1 MSNLAP
7 QNDVLNLTPSKTS
20 NTSSSFSKTSKN
32 KEHESSDSKNSTQDD
47 TEVKMQFQTEV
58 NQLLQLMIHSLY
70 SNKEIF
76 LRELISNASDALDKL
91 NFLSVSDDK
100 YKSLKFEPKIEIKI
114 DKDKKTLSISDNGIG
129 MDKDDLINNLG
140 TIAKSGTKSFLENLS
155 GDAKKDSQLIGQFG
169 VGFYSAFMVAS
180 KIEVLSKK
188 ALDDK
193 AYLWSSDANGY
204 EINDASKEEQ
214 GTSIT
219 LYLKDDEFAN
229 TYKIESIIEKYSNHI
244 QFPIFMEKEE
254 FTPAKEGEE
263 EGKTELKI
271 SQINKA
277 NALWRIQKSSL
288 KAEDYERFYEQ
299 NFHDSNKPLLY
310 LHTKSEG
317 KLEYNSLFF
326 IPQNAPF
333 DLFRVDYQSGLK
345 LYVKRVFISDDDKEL
360 LPTYLRFVR
369 GIIDVEDLPLNVSRE
384 ILQENQILKGVK
396 EASVKKI
403 LGELEKL
410 KNNDKE
416 KYLSFFKT
424 FGKVLKEGL
433 YGFGGEK
440 DSLLKLMLYKSTKG
454 ENLRSLEEY
463 KNDLQGEQKEI
474 FYIAGNNES
483 LLRTS
488 PLLEEYKQKNIE
500 VLLMD
505 DEIDSLVTPM
515 LEFEGLKFV
524 AINQVEDKNELSDEE
539 KNTFAPLVAK
549 FKELLKDQVEDV
561 RLTSRL
567 KDSPSCIV
575 YDKNKPDFA
584 MQQLLKQMG
593 QEQNFKPIL
602 EINPKHAIF
611 TGLKNNES
619 FSADIATLVL
629 NMAKLSEGMGVDNPA
644 EFNASLTKI
653 INKAFS

>member
-1 MSNLAP
+1 
-7 QNDVLNLTPSKTS
+7 
-20 NTSSSFSKTSKN
+20 
-32 KEHESSDSKNSTQDD
+32 
-47 TEVKMQFQTEV
+47 
-58 NQLLQLMIHSLY
+58 
-70 SNKEIF
+70 
-76 LRELISNASDALDKL
+76 
-91 NFLSVSDDK
+91 SVSDDK
-100 YKSLKFEPKIEIKI
+100 YKSLKFEPRIDIKI
-114 DKDKKTLSISDNGIG
+114 DKDKKTLTISDNGIG

-193 AYLWSSDANGY
+193 AYLWISDANGY
-204 EINDASKEEQ
+204 EIEDATKEEQ

-229 TYKIESIIEKYSNHI
+229 SYKIESIIEKYSNHI

-254 FTPAKEGEE
+254 FIPAKEGEE

-277 NALWRIQKSSL
+277 NALWRMQKSSL

-333 DLFRVDYQSGLK
+333 DLYRVDYQSGLK

-403 LGELEKL
+403 LSELEKL
-410 KNNDKE
+410 KNKDKE
-416 KYLSFFKT
+416 KYLSFFKN

-454 ENLRSLEEY
+454 ESLRSLEEY
-463 KNDLQGEQKEI
+463 KNDIQGEQKEI
-474 FYIAGNNES
+474 FYITGNNES
-483 LLRTS
+483 LLRNS

-515 LEFEGLKFV
+515 LGEYEGLKFV

-539 KNTFAPLVAK
+539 KNEFAPLVAK

-611 TGLKNNES
+611 TGLKNNET

-653 INKAFS
+653 ITKAFS

>member
-1 MSNLAP
+1 S
-7 QNDVLNLTPSKTS
+7 
-20 NTSSSFSKTSKN
+20 
-32 KEHESSDSKNSTQDD
+32 
-47 TEVKMQFQTEV
+47 
-58 NQLLQLMIHSLY
+58 
-70 SNKEIF
+70 
-76 LRELISNASDALDKL
+76 SDALDKL

-100 YKSLKFEPKIEIKI
+100 YKSLKFEPRIDIKI
-114 DKDKKTLSISDNGIG
+114 DKDKKTLTISDNGIG

-193 AYLWSSDANGY
+193 AYLWISDANGY
-204 EINDASKEEQ
+204 EIEDATKEEQ

-229 TYKIESIIEKYSNHI
+229 SYKIESIIEKYSNHI

-254 FTPAKEGEE
+254 FIPAKEGEE

-277 NALWRIQKSSL
+277 NALWRMQKSSL
-288 KAEDYERFYEQ
+288 KTEDYERFYEQ

-333 DLFRVDYQSGLK
+333 DLYRVDYQSGLK

-384 ILQENQILKGVK
+384 ILQENQILKDVK

-403 LGELEKL
+403 LSELEKF
-410 KNNDKE
+410 KNKDKE
-416 KYLSFFKT
+416 KYLSFFKN

-454 ENLRSLEEY
+454 ESLRSLEEY
-463 KNDLQGEQKEI
+463 KNDIQGEQKEI
-474 FYIAGNNES
+474 FYITGNNES
-483 LLRTS
+483 LLRNS

-515 LEFEGLKFV
+515 LGEYEGLKFI

-539 KNTFAPLVAK
+539 KNEFAPLVAK

-611 TGLKNNES
+611 TGLKNNET

-653 INKAFS
+653 ITKAFS

>member
-1 MSNLAP
+1 
-7 QNDVLNLTPSKTS
+7 
-20 NTSSSFSKTSKN
+20 
-32 KEHESSDSKNSTQDD
+32 
-47 TEVKMQFQTEV
+47 FQTEV

-76 LRELISNASDALDKL
+76 LRELVSNSSDALDKL

-100 YKSLKFEPKIEIKI
+100 YKSLKFEPRIDIKI
-114 DKDKKTLSISDNGIG
+114 DKDKKTLTISDNGIG

-193 AYLWSSDANGY
+193 AYLWISDANGY
-204 EINDASKEEQ
+204 EIEDATKEEQ

-229 TYKIESIIEKYSNHI
+229 SYKIESIIGKYSNHI

-254 FTPAKEGEE
+254 FIPAKEGEE

-277 NALWRIQKSSL
+277 NALWRMQKSSL
-288 KAEDYERFYEQ
+288 KTEDYERFYEQ

-333 DLFRVDYQSGLK
+333 DLYRVDYQSGLK

-403 LGELEKL
+403 LSELEKL
-410 KNNDKE
+410 KNKDKE
-416 KYLSFFKT
+416 KYLSFFKN

-454 ENLRSLEEY
+454 ESLRSLEEY
-463 KNDLQGEQKEI
+463 KNDIQGGQKEI
-474 FYIAGNNES
+474 FYITGNNES
-483 LLRTS
+483 LLRNS

-500 VLLMD
+500 VFLMD

-515 LEFEGLKFV
+515 LGEYEGLKFI

-539 KNTFAPLVAK
+539 KNEFAPLVAK

-611 TGLKNNES
+611 TGLKNNET

-653 INKAFS
+653 ITKAFS

>member
-1 MSNLAP
+1 
-7 QNDVLNLTPSKTS
+7 
-20 NTSSSFSKTSKN
+20 
-32 KEHESSDSKNSTQDD
+32 
-47 TEVKMQFQTEV
+47 MQFQTEV

-76 LRELISNASDALDKL
+76 LRELVSNSSDALDKL

-100 YKSLKFEPKIEIKI
+100 YKSLKFEPRIDIKI
-114 DKDKKTLSISDNGIG
+114 DKDKKTLTISDNGIG

-193 AYLWSSDANGY
+193 AYLWISDANGY
-204 EINDASKEEQ
+204 EIEDATKEEQ

-229 TYKIESIIEKYSNHI
+229 SYKIESIIEKYSNHI

-254 FTPAKEGEE
+254 FIPAKEGEE

-277 NALWRIQKSSL
+277 NALWRMQKLSL
-288 KAEDYERFYEQ
+288 KTEDYERFYEQ

-333 DLFRVDYQSGLK
+333 DLYRVDYQSGLK

-403 LGELEKL
+403 LSELEKL
-410 KNNDKE
+410 KNKDKE
-416 KYLSFFKT
+416 KYLSFFKN

-454 ENLRSLEEY
+454 ESLRSLEEY
-463 KNDLQGEQKEI
+463 KNDIQGEQKEI
-474 FYIAGNNES
+474 FYITGNNES
-483 LLRTS
+483 LLRNS

-505 DEIDSLVTPM
+505 DEIDSLVAPM
-515 LEFEGLKFV
+515 LGEYEGLKFI

-539 KNTFAPLVAK
+539 KNEFAPLVAK

-611 TGLKNNES
+611 TGLKNNET

-653 INKAFS
+653 ITKAFS

>member
-1 MSNLAP
+1 
-7 QNDVLNLTPSKTS
+7 
-20 NTSSSFSKTSKN
+20 
-32 KEHESSDSKNSTQDD
+32 
-47 TEVKMQFQTEV
+47 MQFQTEV

-76 LRELISNASDALDKL
+76 LRELVSNSSDALDKL

-100 YKSLKFEPKIEIKI
+100 YKSLKFEPRIDIKI
-114 DKDKKTLSISDNGIG
+114 DKDKKTLTISDNGIG

-193 AYLWSSDANGY
+193 AYLWISDANGY
-204 EINDASKEEQ
+204 EIEDATKEEQ

-229 TYKIESIIEKYSNHI
+229 SYKIESIIEKYSNHI

-254 FTPAKEGEE
+254 FISAKEGEE

-277 NALWRIQKSSL
+277 NALWRMQKSSL
-288 KAEDYERFYEQ
+288 KTEDYERFYEQ

-333 DLFRVDYQSGLK
+333 DLYRVDYQSGLK

-403 LGELEKL
+403 LSELEKL
-410 KNNDKE
+410 KNKDKE
-416 KYLSFFKT
+416 KYLSFFKN

-454 ENLRSLEEY
+454 ESLRSLEEY
-463 KNDLQGEQKEI
+463 KNDIQGEQKEI
-474 FYIAGNNES
+474 FYITGNNES
-483 LLRTS
+483 LLRNS

-515 LEFEGLKFV
+515 LGEYEGLKFI

-539 KNTFAPLVAK
+539 KNEFAPLVAK

-611 TGLKNNES
+611 TGLKNNET

-653 INKAFS
+653 ITKAFS

>member
-1 MSNLAP
+1 
-7 QNDVLNLTPSKTS
+7 
-20 NTSSSFSKTSKN
+20 
-32 KEHESSDSKNSTQDD
+32 
-47 TEVKMQFQTEV
+47 
-58 NQLLQLMIHSLY
+58 LLQLMIHSLY

-76 LRELISNASDALDKL
+76 LRELVSNSSDALDKL

-100 YKSLKFEPKIEIKI
+100 YKSLKFEPRIDIKI
-114 DKDKKTLSISDNGIG
+114 DKDKKTLTISDNGIG

-193 AYLWSSDANGY
+193 AYLWISDANGY
-204 EINDASKEEQ
+204 EIEDATKEEQ

-229 TYKIESIIEKYSNHI
+229 SYKIESIIEKYSNHI

-254 FTPAKEGEE
+254 FIPAKEGEE

-277 NALWRIQKSSL
+277 NALWRMQKSSL

-333 DLFRVDYQSGLK
+333 DLYRVDYQSGLK

-410 KNNDKE
+410 KNKDKE
-416 KYLSFFKT
+416 KYLSFFKN

-454 ENLRSLEEY
+454 ESLRSLEEY
-463 KNDLQGEQKEI
+463 KNEIQSEQKEI
-474 FYIAGNNES
+474 FYITGNNES
-483 LLRTS
+483 LLRNS

-515 LEFEGLKFV
+515 LGEYEGLKFV

-539 KNTFAPLVAK
+539 KNEFAPLVAK

-611 TGLKNNES
+611 TGLKNNET

-653 INKAFS
+653 ITKAFS

>member
-1 MSNLAP
+1 
-7 QNDVLNLTPSKTS
+7 
-20 NTSSSFSKTSKN
+20 
-32 KEHESSDSKNSTQDD
+32 
-47 TEVKMQFQTEV
+47 MQFQTEV

-76 LRELISNASDALDKL
+76 LRELVSNSSDALDKL

-100 YKSLKFEPKIEIKI
+100 YKSLKFEPRIDIKI
-114 DKDKKTLSISDNGIG
+114 DKDKKTLTISDNGIG

-193 AYLWSSDANGY
+193 AYLWISDANGY
-204 EINDASKEEQ
+204 EIEDATKEEQ

-229 TYKIESIIEKYSNHI
+229 SYKIESIIEKYSNHI

-254 FTPAKEGEE
+254 FIPAKEGEE

-277 NALWRIQKSSL
+277 NALWRMQKSSL

-333 DLFRVDYQSGLK
+333 DLYRVDYQSGLK

-403 LGELEKL
+403 LSELEKL
-410 KNNDKE
+410 KNKDKE
-416 KYLSFFKT
+416 KYLSFFKN

-433 YGFGGEK
+433 YSFGGEK

-454 ENLRSLEEY
+454 ESLRSLEEY
-463 KNDLQGEQKEI
+463 KNDIQGEQKEI

-483 LLRTS
+483 LLRNS

-515 LEFEGLKFV
+515 LGEYEGLKFI

-539 KNTFAPLVAK
+539 KNEFAPLVAK

-611 TGLKNNES
+611 TGLKNNET

-653 INKAFS
+653 ITKAFS

>member
-1 MSNLAP
+1 
-7 QNDVLNLTPSKTS
+7 
-20 NTSSSFSKTSKN
+20 
-32 KEHESSDSKNSTQDD
+32 
-47 TEVKMQFQTEV
+47 MQFQTEV

-76 LRELISNASDALDKL
+76 LRELVSNSSDALDKL

-100 YKSLKFEPKIEIKI
+100 YKSLKFEPRIDIKI
-114 DKDKKTLSISDNGIG
+114 DKDKKTLTISDNGIG

-155 GDAKKDSQLIGQFG
+155 GDTKKDSQLIGQFG

-193 AYLWSSDANGY
+193 AYLWISDANGY
-204 EINDASKEEQ
+204 EIEDATKEEQ

-229 TYKIESIIEKYSNHI
+229 SYKIESIIEKYSNHI

-254 FTPAKEGEE
+254 FIPAKEGEE

-277 NALWRIQKSSL
+277 NALWRMQKSSL

-333 DLFRVDYQSGLK
+333 DLYRVDYQSGLK

-403 LGELEKL
+403 LSELEKL
-410 KNNDKE
+410 KNKDKE
-416 KYLSFFKT
+416 KYLSFFKN

-454 ENLRSLEEY
+454 ESLRSLEEY
-463 KNDLQGEQKEI
+463 KNDIQGEQKEI
-474 FYIAGNNES
+474 FYITGNNES
-483 LLRTS
+483 LLRNS

-515 LEFEGLKFV
+515 LGEYEGLKFI

-539 KNTFAPLVAK
+539 KNEFAPLVAK

-611 TGLKNNES
+611 TGLKNNET

-653 INKAFS
+653 ITKAFS

>member
-1 MSNLAP
+1 
-7 QNDVLNLTPSKTS
+7 
-20 NTSSSFSKTSKN
+20 
-32 KEHESSDSKNSTQDD
+32 
-47 TEVKMQFQTEV
+47 MQFQTEV

-76 LRELISNASDALDKL
+76 LRELVSNSSDALDKL

-100 YKSLKFEPKIEIKI
+100 YKSLKFEPRIDIKI
-114 DKDKKTLSISDNGIG
+114 DKDKKTLTISDNGIG

-193 AYLWSSDANGY
+193 AYLWISDANGY
-204 EINDASKEEQ
+204 EIEDATKEEQ

-229 TYKIESIIEKYSNHI
+229 SYKIESIIEKYSNHI

-254 FTPAKEGEE
+254 FIPAKEGEE

-277 NALWRIQKSSL
+277 NALWRMQKSSL
-288 KAEDYERFYEQ
+288 KTEDYERFYEQ

-403 LGELEKL
+403 LSELEKL
-410 KNNDKE
+410 KNKDKE
-416 KYLSFFKT
+416 KYLSFFKN

-454 ENLRSLEEY
+454 ESLRSLEEY
-463 KNDLQGEQKEI
+463 KNDIQGEQKEI
-474 FYIAGNNES
+474 FYITGNNES
-483 LLRTS
+483 LLRNS

-505 DEIDSLVTPM
+505 DEIDSLVAPM
-515 LEFEGLKFV
+515 LGEYEGLKFI

-539 KNTFAPLVAK
+539 KNEFAPLVAK

-611 TGLKNNES
+611 TGLKNNET

-653 INKAFS
+653 ITKAFS

>member
-1 MSNLAP
+1 
-7 QNDVLNLTPSKTS
+7 
-20 NTSSSFSKTSKN
+20 
-32 KEHESSDSKNSTQDD
+32 
-47 TEVKMQFQTEV
+47 
-58 NQLLQLMIHSLY
+58 LLQLMIHSLY

-76 LRELISNASDALDKL
+76 LRELVSNSSDALDKL

-100 YKSLKFEPKIEIKI
+100 YKSLKFEPRIDIKI
-114 DKDKKTLSISDNGIG
+114 DKDKKTLTISDNGIG

-193 AYLWSSDANGY
+193 AYLWISDANGY
-204 EINDASKEEQ
+204 EIEDATKEEQ

-229 TYKIESIIEKYSNHI
+229 SYKIESIIEKYSNHI

-254 FTPAKEGEE
+254 FIPAKEGEE

-277 NALWRIQKSSL
+277 NALWRMQKSSL
-288 KAEDYERFYEQ
+288 KTEDYERFYEQ

-333 DLFRVDYQSGLK
+333 DLYRVDYQSGLK

-384 ILQENQILKGVK
+384 ILQENQILKDVK

-403 LGELEKL
+403 LSELEKF
-410 KNNDKE
+410 KNKDKE
-416 KYLSFFKT
+416 KYLSFFKN

-454 ENLRSLEEY
+454 ESLRSLEEY
-463 KNDLQGEQKEI
+463 KNDIQGEQKEI
-474 FYIAGNNES
+474 FYITGNNES
-483 LLRTS
+483 LLRNS

-515 LEFEGLKFV
+515 LGEYEGLKFI

-539 KNTFAPLVAK
+539 KNEFAPLVAK

-611 TGLKNNES
+611 TGLKNNET

-653 INKAFS
+653 ITKAFS

>member
-1 MSNLAP
+1 
-7 QNDVLNLTPSKTS
+7 
-20 NTSSSFSKTSKN
+20 
-32 KEHESSDSKNSTQDD
+32 
-47 TEVKMQFQTEV
+47 MQFQTEV

-76 LRELISNASDALDKL
+76 LRELVSNSSDALDKL

-100 YKSLKFEPKIEIKI
+100 YKSLKFEPRIDIKI
-114 DKDKKTLSISDNGIG
+114 DKDKKTLTISDNGIG

-193 AYLWSSDANGY
+193 AYLWISDANGY
-204 EINDASKEEQ
+204 EIEDATKEEQ

-229 TYKIESIIEKYSNHI
+229 SYKIESIIEKYSNHI

-254 FTPAKEGEE
+254 FIPAKEGEE

-277 NALWRIQKSSL
+277 NALWRMQKSSL

-333 DLFRVDYQSGLK
+333 DLYRVDYQSGLK

-410 KNNDKE
+410 KNKDKE
-416 KYLSFFKT
+416 KYLSFFKN

-454 ENLRSLEEY
+454 ESLRSLEEY
-463 KNDLQGEQKEI
+463 KNEIQGEQKEI
-474 FYIAGNNES
+474 FYITGNNES
-483 LLRTS
+483 LLRNS

-515 LEFEGLKFV
+515 LGEYEGLKFV

-539 KNTFAPLVAK
+539 KNEFAPLVAK

-567 KDSPSCIV
+567 KDSPGCIV

-611 TGLKNNES
+611 TGLKNNET

-653 INKAFS
+653 ITKAFS

>member
-1 MSNLAP
+1 
-7 QNDVLNLTPSKTS
+7 
-20 NTSSSFSKTSKN
+20 
-32 KEHESSDSKNSTQDD
+32 
-47 TEVKMQFQTEV
+47 MQFQTEV

-76 LRELISNASDALDKL
+76 LRELVSNSSDALDKL

-100 YKSLKFEPKIEIKI
+100 YKSLKFEPRIDIKI
-114 DKDKKTLSISDNGIG
+114 DKDKKTLTISDNGIG

-193 AYLWSSDANGY
+193 AYLWISDANGY
-204 EINDASKEEQ
+204 EIEDATKEEQ

-229 TYKIESIIEKYSNHI
+229 SYKIESIIEKYSNHI

-254 FTPAKEGEE
+254 FIPAKEGEE

-277 NALWRIQKSSL
+277 NALWRMQKSSL
-288 KAEDYERFYEQ
+288 KTEDYERFYEQ

-333 DLFRVDYQSGLK
+333 DLYRVDYQSGLK

-403 LGELEKL
+403 LSELEKL
-410 KNNDKE
+410 KNKDKE
-416 KYLSFFKT
+416 KYLSFFKN

-454 ENLRSLEEY
+454 ESLRSLEEY
-463 KNDLQGEQKEI
+463 KNDIQGEQKEI
-474 FYIAGNNES
+474 FYITGNNES
-483 LLRTS
+483 LLRNS

-515 LEFEGLKFV
+515 LGEYEGLKFI

-539 KNTFAPLVAK
+539 KNEFAPLVAK

-611 TGLKNNES
+611 TGLKNNET
-619 FSADIATLVL
+619 FSADIVTLVL

-653 INKAFS
+653 ITKAFS

>member
-1 MSNLAP
+1 
-7 QNDVLNLTPSKTS
+7 
-20 NTSSSFSKTSKN
+20 
-32 KEHESSDSKNSTQDD
+32 
-47 TEVKMQFQTEV
+47 
-58 NQLLQLMIHSLY
+58 

-76 LRELISNASDALDKL
+76 LRELVSNSSDALDKL

-100 YKSLKFEPKIEIKI
+100 YKSLKFEPRIDIKI
-114 DKDKKTLSISDNGIG
+114 DKDKKTLTISDNGIG

-140 TIAKSGTKSFLENLS
+140 TIAKSGTKTFLENLS

-193 AYLWSSDANGY
+193 AYLWISDANGY
-204 EINDASKEEQ
+204 EIEDATKEEQ

-229 TYKIESIIEKYSNHI
+229 SYKIESIIEKYSNHI

-254 FTPAKEGEE
+254 FIPAKEGEE

-277 NALWRIQKSSL
+277 NALWRMQKSSL
-288 KAEDYERFYEQ
+288 KTEDYERFYEQ

-333 DLFRVDYQSGLK
+333 DLYRVDYQSGLK

-403 LGELEKL
+403 LSELEKL
-410 KNNDKE
+410 KNKDKE
-416 KYLSFFKT
+416 KYLSFFKN

-454 ENLRSLEEY
+454 ESLRSLEEY
-463 KNDLQGEQKEI
+463 KNDIQGEQKEI
-474 FYIAGNNES
+474 FYITGNNES
-483 LLRTS
+483 LLRNS

-505 DEIDSLVTPM
+505 DEIDSLIAPM
-515 LEFEGLKFV
+515 LGEYEGLKFI

-539 KNTFAPLVAK
+539 KNEFAPLVAK

-611 TGLKNNES
+611 TGLKNNET

-653 INKAFS
+653 ITKAFS

>member
-1 MSNLAP
+1 
-7 QNDVLNLTPSKTS
+7 
-20 NTSSSFSKTSKN
+20 
-32 KEHESSDSKNSTQDD
+32 
-47 TEVKMQFQTEV
+47 MQFQTEV

-204 EINDASKEEQ
+204 EIDDANKEEQ

-277 NALWRIQKSSL
+277 NALWRMQKSSL

-369 GIIDVEDLPLNVSRE
+369 GIIDVEDLPLHVSRE

>member
-1 MSNLAP
+1 
-7 QNDVLNLTPSKTS
+7 
-20 NTSSSFSKTSKN
+20 
-32 KEHESSDSKNSTQDD
+32 
-47 TEVKMQFQTEV
+47 MQFQTEV

-76 LRELISNASDALDKL
+76 LRELVSNSSDALDKL

-100 YKSLKFEPKIEIKI
+100 YKSLKFEPRIDIKI
-114 DKDKKTLSISDNGIG
+114 DKDKKTLTISDNGIG

-193 AYLWSSDANGY
+193 AYLWISDANGY
-204 EINDASKEEQ
+204 EIEDATKEEQ

-229 TYKIESIIEKYSNHI
+229 SYKIESIIEKYSNHI

-254 FTPAKEGEE
+254 FIPAKEGEE

-277 NALWRIQKSSL
+277 NALWRMQKSSL

-333 DLFRVDYQSGLK
+333 DLYRVDYQSGLK

-410 KNNDKE
+410 KNKDKE
-416 KYLSFFKT
+416 KYLSFFKN

-454 ENLRSLEEY
+454 ESLRSLEEY
-463 KNDLQGEQKEI
+463 KNEIQSEQKEI
-474 FYIAGNNES
+474 FYITGNNES
-483 LLRTS
+483 LLRNS

-515 LEFEGLKFV
+515 LGEYEGLKFV

-539 KNTFAPLVAK
+539 KNEFAPLVAK

-611 TGLKNNES
+611 SGLKNNET

-653 INKAFS
+653 ITKAFS

>member
-1 MSNLAP
+1 
-7 QNDVLNLTPSKTS
+7 
-20 NTSSSFSKTSKN
+20 
-32 KEHESSDSKNSTQDD
+32 
-47 TEVKMQFQTEV
+47 MQFQTEV

-114 DKDKKTLSISDNGIG
+114 DKDKKTLTISDNGIG

-204 EINDASKEEQ
+204 EINDANKEEQ
-214 GTSIT
+214 GTNIT

-254 FTPAKEGEE
+254 FIPAKEGEE

-277 NALWRIQKSSL
+277 NALWRMQKSSL

>member
-1 MSNLAP
+1 
-7 QNDVLNLTPSKTS
+7 
-20 NTSSSFSKTSKN
+20 
-32 KEHESSDSKNSTQDD
+32 
-47 TEVKMQFQTEV
+47 MQFQTEV

-277 NALWRIQKSSL
+277 NALWRMQKSSL

-440 DSLLKLMLYKSTKG
+440 DSLLKLMLYKSTEG

-644 EFNASLTKI
+644 EFNASLAKI

>member
-1 MSNLAP
+1 
-7 QNDVLNLTPSKTS
+7 
-20 NTSSSFSKTSKN
+20 
-32 KEHESSDSKNSTQDD
+32 
-47 TEVKMQFQTEV
+47 MQFQTEV

-76 LRELISNASDALDKL
+76 LRELVSNSSDALDKL

-100 YKSLKFEPKIEIKI
+100 YKSLKFEPRIDIKI
-114 DKDKKTLSISDNGIG
+114 DKDKKTLTISDNGIG

-193 AYLWSSDANGY
+193 AYLWISDANGY
-204 EINDASKEEQ
+204 EIEDATKEEQ

-229 TYKIESIIEKYSNHI
+229 SYKIESIIEKYSNHI

-254 FTPAKEGEE
+254 FIPAKEGEE

-277 NALWRIQKSSL
+277 NALWRMQKSSL

-333 DLFRVDYQSGLK
+333 DLYRVDYQSGLK

-410 KNNDKE
+410 KNKDKE
-416 KYLSFFKT
+416 KYLSFFKN

-454 ENLRSLEEY
+454 ESLRSLEEY
-463 KNDLQGEQKEI
+463 KNEIQGEQKEI
-474 FYIAGNNES
+474 FYITGNNES
-483 LLRTS
+483 LLRNS

-515 LEFEGLKFV
+515 LGEYEGLKFV

-539 KNTFAPLVAK
+539 KNEFAPLVAK

-611 TGLKNNES
+611 TGLKNNET

-653 INKAFS
+653 ITKAFS